1 MGLLVQG
8 IRNLLSWLG
17 ARPGGSCHVVIT
29 DVREELAVY
38 VNGRPYLRRELDMPS
53 AALHH
58 AGAPHTW
65 QHTPAKYDTRGLKLA
80 LKSFIAVPPSSG

>member
-1 MGLLVQG
+1 MGLVVQG

-58 AGAPHTW
+58 AGAPHTCKVR
-65 QHTPAKYDTRGLKLA
+65 HKGLEACLGE
-80 LKSFIAVPPSSG
+80 LHSSPSV